1 MTRDRESAVSAMEKL
16 YETSLGVPRPSGFY
30 EFWYHTHPSLEDR
43 IRFYMTEELEE
54 IAKGGQ

>member
-1 MTRDRESAVSAMEKL
+1 MEKL
-16 YETSLGVPRPSGFY
+16 YESSLGVPRPSGFY

-43 IRFYMTEELEE
+43 IRFYMTEELDE